1 MESFQ
6 KAFNLLPNI
15 FKKKSYLFIA
25 MLLISTLLETIGIG
39 IIFPL
44 LELIVNGEFSR
55 NLFGL
60 ELINYSSKF
69 EVEKLLFYTVI
80 FIIILYFIK
89 SIYLVYFFYWQN
101 KFTQNIFKTTSEN
114 LFKIYLN
121 EPMKFYYKR
130 NSSELLRNTLMEC
143 KNYGGLI
150 NLYLR
155 SIVEII
161 FVLGVGAV
169 VFYIEP
175 LKTLIVSIF
184 LLTFVFLFYFFTR
197 KKIYEYGLVRT
208 STSNKKI
215 KILQES
221 FGGIKDIKLKSSES
235 FFVNLYKLFLKK
247 FTTAAYTQQTIIDSP
262 RIVIE
267 LIFIVILST
276 SLLFYISEKH
286 DLLQLLPIIGLYVV
300 TSFRVIPSVLKILNF
315 FQQIKGLKPSLE
327 ILNKEFKSLEFNDG
341 IKDLSFDNFN
351 FNKDIKFNN
360 VNFSYNEKNNVIKNF
375 SLTIKKNSYT
385 GIIGKSGE
393 GKSTLADLIMGIIS
407 PDAGQVLVDGQDIKK
422 NIKGWQK
429 NIGFVSQ
436 SIFLLDS
443 SIKENIAFGI
453 KKENIDNDLVDKAI
467 IDAQIK
473 DFISTLKDGI
483 ETEVGE
489 RGLRLSGGQIQ
500 RIGIA
505 RELYR
510 KPSLLILDEAT
521 SGLDQETENEFL
533 ECLEKIRNKITII
546 IVSHRKNTLKNCGEI
561 IEISKIKK

>member
-1 MESFQ
+1 MKSFQ
-6 KAFNLLPNI
+6 KAFNLLPKT
-15 FKKKSYLFIA
+15 FQKKSYLFIA
-25 MLLISTLLETIGIG
+25 MLLISTLLEIAGIG

-44 LELIVNGEFSR
+44 LELIVNGQFSK

-69 EVEKLLFYTVI
+69 EIEKLLFYTII
-80 FIIILYFIK
+80 FIIVLYFIK
-89 SIYLVYFFYWQN
+89 SIYLVCFFYWQN
-101 KFTQNIFKTTSEN
+101 KFTQNIFKNMSEN
-114 LFKIYLN
+114 LFKTYLR
-121 EPMKFYYKR
+121 EPMQFYYKR
-130 NSSELLRNTLMEC
+130 NSSELIRNTLMEC
-143 KNYGGLI
+143 KNFGSLM

-155 SIVEII
+155 LIVEII
-161 FVLGVGAV
+161 LVLGVGAV

-175 LKTLIVSIF
+175 LKTLTVSIF
-184 LLTFVFLFYFFTR
+184 LITFIFLFYFFTR

-208 STSNKKI
+208 STTSKKL
-215 KILQES
+215 KIIQES

-235 FFVNLYKLFLKK
+235 FFINLYKLFLKK
-247 FTTAAYTQQTIIDSP
+247 FTTAAYIQQTIIDSP

-267 LIFIVILST
+267 FIFIVILSIT
-276 SLLFYISEKH
+276 LLFYISEKY
-286 DLLQLLPIIGLYVV
+286 DLLQLLPIIGLYAV
-300 TSFRVIPSVLKILNF
+300 TSFRVIPSVLKILNY

-327 ILNKEFKSLEFNDG
+327 ILDKEFKGLKFDEE
-341 IKDLSFDNFN
+341 IKDSSFEDFN
-351 FNKDIKFNN
+351 FNKNIKVVN
-360 VNFSYNEKNNVIKNF
+360 VNFAYNEKNNVLKDF
-375 SLTIKKNSYT
+375 SLNIKKNSCL
-385 GIIGKSGE
+385 GITGKSGE

-407 PDAGQVLVDGQDIKK
+407 PDNGQILVDDQDIKK

-443 SIKENIAFGI
+443 SIKENIAFGV
-453 KKENIDNDLVDKAI
+453 KKENVNKDLVHKALE
-467 IDAQIK
+467 DAQIK
-473 DFISTLKDGI
+473 DFIFTLKDGI

-533 ECLEKIRNKITII
+533 ECLEKIRNKMTII
-546 IVSHRKNTLKNCGEI
+546 IVSHRKNTLKNCDEI
-561 IEISKIKK
+561 IEISKI

>member
-1 MESFQ
+1 MKSFQ
-6 KAFNLLPNI
+6 KALNLLPKT
-15 FKKKSYLFIA
+15 FQKKSYLFIA
-25 MLLISTLLETIGIG
+25 MLLISTLLETVGIG

-44 LELIVNGEFSR
+44 LELIVNGQFSK

-69 EVEKLLFYTVI
+69 EIEKLLFYTII
-80 FIIILYFIK
+80 FIIVLYFIK

-101 KFTQNIFKTTSEN
+101 KFTQNIFKNMSEN
-114 LFKIYLN
+114 LFKTYLR
-121 EPMKFYYKR
+121 EPMQFYYKR
-130 NSSELLRNTLMEC
+130 NSSELIRNTLMEC
-143 KNYGGLI
+143 KNFGGLM

-161 FVLGVGAV
+161 FVLAVGAV
-169 VFYIEP
+169 VFYIDP
-175 LKTLIVSIF
+175 LKTLTVSIF
-184 LLTFVFLFYFFTR
+184 LIIFVFLFYFFTR

-208 STSNKKI
+208 STSSKKL
-215 KILQES
+215 KIIQES

-235 FFVNLYKLFLKK
+235 FFINLYKLFLKK
-247 FTTAAYTQQTIIDSP
+247 FTTAAYIQQTIIDSP

-267 LIFIVILST
+267 FIFIVILSIT
-276 SLLFYISEKH
+276 LLFYISEKY
-286 DLLQLLPIIGLYVV
+286 DLLQLLPIIGLYAV
-300 TSFRVIPSVLKILNF
+300 TSFRVIPSVLKILNY

-327 ILNKEFKSLEFNDG
+327 ILDKEFKGLKFDEE
-341 IKDLSFDNFN
+341 IKDSSFEDFN
-351 FNKDIKFNN
+351 FNKNIKVVN
-360 VNFSYNEKNNVIKNF
+360 VNFAYNEKNNVLKDF
-375 SLTIKKNSYT
+375 SLNIKKNSCL
-385 GIIGKSGE
+385 GITGKSGE

-407 PDAGQVLVDGQDIKK
+407 PDNGQILVDDQDIKK

-443 SIKENIAFGI
+443 SIKENIAFGV
-453 KKENIDNDLVDKAI
+453 KKENVNKDLVHKALE
-467 IDAQIK
+467 DAQIK
-473 DFISTLKDGI
+473 DFIFTLKDGI

-533 ECLEKIRNKITII
+533 ECLEKIRNKMTII
-546 IVSHRKNTLKNCGEI
+546 IVSHRKNTLKNCDEI
-561 IEISKIKK
+561 IEISKI

>member
-1 MESFQ
+1 MKSFQ
-6 KAFNLLPNI
+6 KAFNLLPKT
-15 FKKKSYLFIA
+15 FQKKSYLFIA
-25 MLLISTLLETIGIG
+25 MLLISTLLETVGIG

-44 LELIVNGEFSR
+44 LELIVNGQFSK

-69 EVEKLLFYTVI
+69 EIEKLLFYTII
-80 FIIILYFIK
+80 FIIVLYFIK

-101 KFTQNIFKTTSEN
+101 KFTQNIFKNMSEN
-114 LFKIYLN
+114 LFKTYLR
-121 EPMKFYYKR
+121 EPMQFYYKR
-130 NSSELLRNTLMEC
+130 NSSELIRNTLMEC
-143 KNYGGLI
+143 KNFGGLM

-161 FVLGVGAV
+161 FVLAVGAV
-169 VFYIEP
+169 VFYIDP
-175 LKTLIVSIF
+175 LKTLTVSIF
-184 LLTFVFLFYFFTR
+184 LIIFVFLFYFFTR

-208 STSNKKI
+208 STSSKKL
-215 KILQES
+215 KIIQES

-235 FFVNLYKLFLKK
+235 FFINLYKLFLKK
-247 FTTAAYTQQTIIDSP
+247 FTTAAYIQQTIIDSP

-267 LIFIVILST
+267 FIFIVILSIT
-276 SLLFYISEKH
+276 LLFYISEKY
-286 DLLQLLPIIGLYVV
+286 DLLQLLPIIGLYAV
-300 TSFRVIPSVLKILNF
+300 TSFRVIPSVLKILNY

-327 ILNKEFKSLEFNDG
+327 ILDKEFKGLKFDEE
-341 IKDLSFDNFN
+341 IKDSSFEDFN
-351 FNKDIKFNN
+351 FNKNIKVVN
-360 VNFSYNEKNNVIKNF
+360 VNFAYNEKNNVLKDF
-375 SLTIKKNSYT
+375 SLNIKKNSCL
-385 GIIGKSGE
+385 GITGKSGE

-407 PDAGQVLVDGQDIKK
+407 PDNGQILVDDQDIKK

-443 SIKENIAFGI
+443 SIKENIAFGV
-453 KKENIDNDLVDKAI
+453 KKENVNKDLVHKALE
-467 IDAQIK
+467 DAQIK
-473 DFISTLKDGI
+473 DFIFTLKDGI

-533 ECLEKIRNKITII
+533 ECLEKIRNKMTII
-546 IVSHRKNTLKNCGEI
+546 IVSHRKNTLKNCDEI
-561 IEISKIKK
+561 IEISKI

>member
-1 MESFQ
+1 MKSFQ
-6 KAFNLLPNI
+6 KAFNLLPKI
-15 FKKKSYLFIA
+15 FQKKSYLFIV
-25 MLLISTLLETIGIG
+25 MLLISTLLEAVGIG
-39 IIFPL
+39 LIFPL
-44 LELIVNGEFSR
+44 LELIVNGQFSK

-60 ELINYSSKF
+60 DLVNYASKF
-69 EVEKLLFYTVI
+69 EIEKLLFYTII
-80 FIIILYFIK
+80 FIIALYFIK
-89 SIYLVYFFYWQN
+89 SIYLIYFFYWQN
-101 KFTQNIFKTTSEN
+101 KFTQNIFKSMSEN

-130 NSSELLRNTLMEC
+130 NSSELIRNTLMEC
-143 KNYGGLI
+143 KNFGGLM

-161 FVLGVGAV
+161 FVLAIGAV

-184 LLTFVFLFYFFTR
+184 LITFVFLFYYFTQ

-208 STSNKKI
+208 STSSKKL
-215 KILQES
+215 KIIQES
-221 FGGIKDIKLKSSES
+221 FGGIKDIKLKSSE
-235 FFVNLYKLFLKK
+235 FFFINLYKLFLKK
-247 FTTAAYTQQTIIDSP
+247 FTTAAYIQQTIIDSP

-267 LIFIVILST
+267 FIFIVILST
-276 SLLFYISEKH
+276 TLLFYISEKY
-286 DLLQLLPIIGLYVV
+286 DLLQLVPIIGLYVV
-300 TSFRVIPSVLKILNF
+300 TSFRVIPSVLKILNY

-327 ILNKEFKSLEFNDG
+327 IIDKEFKDLKLEEE
-341 IKDLSFDNFN
+341 IKSSSIDDFN
-351 FNKDIKFNN
+351 FNKNIKFVN
-360 VNFSYNEKNNVIKNF
+360 VNFSYNEKNKVLKDF
-375 SLTIKKNSYT
+375 SLNIKKNSCV

-393 GKSTLADLIMGIIS
+393 GKSTLVDLIMGIIS
-407 PDAGQVLVDGQDIKK
+407 PNSGQVLVDDQDIKK

-443 SIKENIAFGI
+443 SIKENVAFGI
-453 KKENIDNDLVDKAI
+453 KKEDVNTDLIDKVLE
-467 IDAQIK
+467 DAQIK
-473 DFISTLKDGI
+473 DFIFTLKDGI

-533 ECLEKIRNKITII
+533 ECLEKIRNKMTII
-546 IVSHRKNTLKNCGEI
+546 IVSHRKNTLKNCDEI

>member
-1 MESFQ
+1 MKSFQ
-6 KAFNLLPNI
+6 KALNLLPKT
-15 FKKKSYLFIA
+15 FQKKSYLFIA
-25 MLLISTLLETIGIG
+25 MLLISTLLETVGIG

-44 LELIVNGEFSR
+44 LELIVNGQFSK

-69 EVEKLLFYTVI
+69 EIEKLLFYTII
-80 FIIILYFIK
+80 FIIVLYFIK
-89 SIYLVYFFYWQN
+89 SIYLVCFFYWQN
-101 KFTQNIFKTTSEN
+101 KFTQNIFKNMSEN
-114 LFKIYLN
+114 LFKTYLR
-121 EPMKFYYKR
+121 EPMQFYYKR
-130 NSSELLRNTLMEC
+130 NSSELIRNTLMEC
-143 KNYGGLI
+143 KNFGGLM

-161 FVLGVGAV
+161 FVLAVGAV
-169 VFYIEP
+169 VFYIDP
-175 LKTLIVSIF
+175 LKTLTVSIF
-184 LLTFVFLFYFFTR
+184 LIIFVFLFYFFTR

-208 STSNKKI
+208 STSSKKL
-215 KILQES
+215 KIIQES

-235 FFVNLYKLFLKK
+235 FFINLYKLFLKK
-247 FTTAAYTQQTIIDSP
+247 FTTAAYIQQTIIDSP

-267 LIFIVILST
+267 FIFIVILSIT
-276 SLLFYISEKH
+276 LLFYISEKY
-286 DLLQLLPIIGLYVV
+286 DLLQLLPIIGLYAV
-300 TSFRVIPSVLKILNF
+300 TSFRVIPSVLKILNY

-327 ILNKEFKSLEFNDG
+327 ILDKEFKGLKFDEE
-341 IKDLSFDNFN
+341 IKDSSFEDFN
-351 FNKDIKFNN
+351 FNKNIKVVN
-360 VNFSYNEKNNVIKNF
+360 VNFAYNEKNNVLKDF
-375 SLTIKKNSYT
+375 SLNIKKNSCL
-385 GIIGKSGE
+385 GITGKSGE

-407 PDAGQVLVDGQDIKK
+407 PDNGQILVDDQDIKK

-443 SIKENIAFGI
+443 SIKENIAFGV
-453 KKENIDNDLVDKAI
+453 KKENVNKDLVHKALE
-467 IDAQIK
+467 DAQIK
-473 DFISTLKDGI
+473 DFIFTLKDGI

-533 ECLEKIRNKITII
+533 ECLEKIRNKMTII
-546 IVSHRKNTLKNCGEI
+546 IVSHRKNTLKNCDEI
-561 IEISKIKK
+561 IEISKI

>member
-1 MESFQ
+1 MKSFQ
-6 KAFNLLPNI
+6 KAFNLLPKT
-15 FKKKSYLFIA
+15 FQKKSYLFIA
-25 MLLISTLLETIGIG
+25 MLLISTLLETVGIG

-44 LELIVNGEFSR
+44 LELIVNGQFSK

-69 EVEKLLFYTVI
+69 EIEKLLFYTII
-80 FIIILYFIK
+80 FIIVLYFIK
-89 SIYLVYFFYWQN
+89 SIYLVCFFYWQN
-101 KFTQNIFKTTSEN
+101 KFTQNIFKNMSEN
-114 LFKIYLN
+114 LFKTYLR
-121 EPMKFYYKR
+121 EPMQFYYKR
-130 NSSELLRNTLMEC
+130 NSSELIRNTLMEC
-143 KNYGGLI
+143 KNFGGLM

-161 FVLGVGAV
+161 FVLAVGAV
-169 VFYIEP
+169 VFYIDP
-175 LKTLIVSIF
+175 LKTLTVSIF
-184 LLTFVFLFYFFTR
+184 LIIFVFLFYFFTR

-208 STSNKKI
+208 STSSKKL
-215 KILQES
+215 KIIQES

-235 FFVNLYKLFLKK
+235 FFINLYKLFLKK
-247 FTTAAYTQQTIIDSP
+247 FTTAAYIQQTIIDSP

-267 LIFIVILST
+267 FIFIVILSIT
-276 SLLFYISEKH
+276 LLFYISEKY
-286 DLLQLLPIIGLYVV
+286 DLLQLLPIIGLYAV
-300 TSFRVIPSVLKILNF
+300 TSFRVIPSVLKILNY

-327 ILNKEFKSLEFNDG
+327 ILDKEFKGLKFDEE
-341 IKDLSFDNFN
+341 IKDSSFEDFN
-351 FNKDIKFNN
+351 FNKNIKVVN
-360 VNFSYNEKNNVIKNF
+360 VNFAYNEKNNVLKDF
-375 SLTIKKNSYT
+375 SLNIKKNSCL
-385 GIIGKSGE
+385 GITGKSGE

-407 PDAGQVLVDGQDIKK
+407 PDNGQILVDDQDIKK

-443 SIKENIAFGI
+443 SIKENIAFGV
-453 KKENIDNDLVDKAI
+453 KKENVNKDLVHKALE
-467 IDAQIK
+467 DAQIK
-473 DFISTLKDGI
+473 DFIFTLKDGI

-533 ECLEKIRNKITII
+533 ECLEKIRNKMTII
-546 IVSHRKNTLKNCGEI
+546 IVSHRKNTLKNCDEI
-561 IEISKIKK
+561 IEISKI

>member
-1 MESFQ
+1 MKSFQ
-6 KAFNLLPNI
+6 KAFNLLPKT
-15 FKKKSYLFIA
+15 FQKKSYLFIA
-25 MLLISTLLETIGIG
+25 MLLISTLLETVGIG

-44 LELIVNGEFSR
+44 LELIVNGQFSK

-69 EVEKLLFYTVI
+69 EIEKLLFYTII
-80 FIIILYFIK
+80 FIIVLYFIK
-89 SIYLVYFFYWQN
+89 SIYLVCFFYWQN
-101 KFTQNIFKTTSEN
+101 KFTQNIFKNMSEN
-114 LFKIYLN
+114 LFKTYLR
-121 EPMKFYYKR
+121 EPMQFYYKR
-130 NSSELLRNTLMEC
+130 NSSELIRNTLMEC
-143 KNYGGLI
+143 KNFGGLM

-155 SIVEII
+155 LIVEII
-161 FVLGVGAV
+161 LVLGVGAV

-175 LKTLIVSIF
+175 LKTLTVSIF
-184 LLTFVFLFYFFTR
+184 LITFIFLFYFFTR

-208 STSNKKI
+208 STTSKKL
-215 KILQES
+215 KIIQES

-235 FFVNLYKLFLKK
+235 FFINLYKLFLKK
-247 FTTAAYTQQTIIDSP
+247 FTTAAYIQQTIIDSP

-267 LIFIVILST
+267 FIFIVILSIT
-276 SLLFYISEKH
+276 LLFYISEKY
-286 DLLQLLPIIGLYVV
+286 DLLQLLPIIGLYAV
-300 TSFRVIPSVLKILNF
+300 TSFRVIPSVLKILNY

-327 ILNKEFKSLEFNDG
+327 ILDKEFKGLKFDEE
-341 IKDLSFDNFN
+341 IKDSSFEDFN
-351 FNKDIKFNN
+351 FNKNIKVVN
-360 VNFSYNEKNNVIKNF
+360 VNFAYNEKNNVLKDF
-375 SLTIKKNSYT
+375 SLNIKKNSCL
-385 GIIGKSGE
+385 GITGKSGE

-407 PDAGQVLVDGQDIKK
+407 PDNGQILVDDQDIKK

-443 SIKENIAFGI
+443 SIKENIAFGV
-453 KKENIDNDLVDKAI
+453 KKENVNKDLVHKALE
-467 IDAQIK
+467 DAQIK
-473 DFISTLKDGI
+473 DFIFTLKDGI

-533 ECLEKIRNKITII
+533 ECLEKIRNKMTII
-546 IVSHRKNTLKNCGEI
+546 IVSHRKNTLKNCDEI
-561 IEISKIKK
+561 IEISKI

>member
-1 MESFQ
+1 MKSFQ
-6 KAFNLLPNI
+6 KAFNLLPKI
-15 FKKKSYLFIA
+15 FQKKSYLFIV
-25 MLLISTLLETIGIG
+25 MLLISTLLEAVGIG
-39 IIFPL
+39 LIFPL
-44 LELIVNGEFSR
+44 LELIVNGQFSK

-60 ELINYSSKF
+60 DLVNYASKF
-69 EVEKLLFYTVI
+69 EIEKLLFYTII
-80 FIIILYFIK
+80 FIIALYFIK
-89 SIYLVYFFYWQN
+89 SIYLIYFFYWQN
-101 KFTQNIFKTTSEN
+101 KFTQNIFKSMSEN

-130 NSSELLRNTLMEC
+130 NSSELIRNTLMEC
-143 KNYGGLI
+143 KNFGGLM

-155 SIVEII
+155 SVVEII
-161 FVLGVGAV
+161 FVLAIGAV

-184 LLTFVFLFYFFTR
+184 LITFVFLFYYFTQ

-208 STSNKKI
+208 STSSKKL
-215 KILQES
+215 KIIQES
-221 FGGIKDIKLKSSES
+221 FGGIKDIKLKSSE
-235 FFVNLYKLFLKK
+235 FFFINLYKLFLKK
-247 FTTAAYTQQTIIDSP
+247 FTTAAYIQQTIIDSP

-267 LIFIVILST
+267 FIFIVILST
-276 SLLFYISEKH
+276 TLLFYISEKY
-286 DLLQLLPIIGLYVV
+286 DLLQLVPIIGLYVV
-300 TSFRVIPSVLKILNF
+300 TSFRVIPSVLKILNY

-327 ILNKEFKSLEFNDG
+327 IIDKEFKDLKLEEE
-341 IKDLSFDNFN
+341 IKSSSIDDFN
-351 FNKDIKFNN
+351 FNKNIKFVN
-360 VNFSYNEKNNVIKNF
+360 VNFSYNEKNKVLKDF
-375 SLTIKKNSYT
+375 SLNIKKNSCV

-393 GKSTLADLIMGIIS
+393 GKSTLVDLIMGIIS
-407 PDAGQVLVDGQDIKK
+407 HNSGQVLVDDQDIKK

-443 SIKENIAFGI
+443 SIKENVAFGI
-453 KKENIDNDLVDKAI
+453 KKEDVNTDLIDKVLE
-467 IDAQIK
+467 DAQIK
-473 DFISTLKDGI
+473 DFIFTLKDGI

-533 ECLEKIRNKITII
+533 ECLEKIRNKMTII
-546 IVSHRKNTLKNCGEI
+546 IVSHRKNTLKNCDEI

>member
-1 MESFQ
+1 MKSFQ
-6 KAFNLLPNI
+6 KALNLLPKT
-15 FKKKSYLFIA
+15 FQKKSYLFIA
-25 MLLISTLLETIGIG
+25 MLLISTLLEIAGIG

-44 LELIVNGEFSR
+44 LELIVNGQFSK

-69 EVEKLLFYTVI
+69 EIEKLLFYTII
-80 FIIILYFIK
+80 FIIVLYFIK
-89 SIYLVYFFYWQN
+89 SIYLVCFFYWQN
-101 KFTQNIFKTTSEN
+101 KFTQNIFKNMSEN
-114 LFKIYLN
+114 LFKTYLR
-121 EPMKFYYKR
+121 EPMQFYYKR
-130 NSSELLRNTLMEC
+130 NSSELIRNTLMEC
-143 KNYGGLI
+143 KNFGSLI

-155 SIVEII
+155 LIVEII
-161 FVLGVGAV
+161 LVLGVGAV

-175 LKTLIVSIF
+175 LKTLTVSIF
-184 LLTFVFLFYFFTR
+184 LITFIFLFYFFTR

-208 STSNKKI
+208 STTSKKL
-215 KILQES
+215 KIIQES

-235 FFVNLYKLFLKK
+235 FFINLYKLFLKK
-247 FTTAAYTQQTIIDSP
+247 FTTAAYIQQTIIDSP

-267 LIFIVILST
+267 FIFIVILSIA
-276 SLLFYISEKH
+276 LLFYISEKY
-286 DLLQLLPIIGLYVV
+286 DLLQLFPIIGLYVV
-300 TSFRVIPSVLKILNF
+300 TSFRVIPSVLKILNY

-327 ILNKEFKSLEFNDG
+327 ILDKEFKGLKFDEE
-341 IKDLSFDNFN
+341 IKNSSFEDFN
-351 FNKDIKFNN
+351 FNKNIKVVN
-360 VNFSYNEKNNVIKNF
+360 VNFAYNEKDNVLKDF
-375 SLTIKKNSYT
+375 SLNVKKNSCL
-385 GIIGKSGE
+385 GITGKSGE

-407 PDAGQVLVDGQDIKK
+407 PDSGQILVDDQDIKK

-453 KKENIDNDLVDKAI
+453 KKENVNTDLVDKALE
-467 IDAQIK
+467 DAQIK
-473 DFISTLKDGI
+473 DFIFTLKDGI

-533 ECLEKIRNKITII
+533 DCLEKIRNKMTII
-546 IVSHRKNTLKNCGEI
+546 IVSHRKNTLKNCDEI
-561 IEISKIKK
+561 IEISKI

>member
-1 MESFQ
+1 MKSFQ
-6 KAFNLLPNI
+6 KAFNLLPKT
-15 FKKKSYLFIA
+15 FQKKSYLFIA
-25 MLLISTLLETIGIG
+25 MLLISTLLEIAGIG

-44 LELIVNGEFSR
+44 LELIVNGQFSK

-69 EVEKLLFYTVI
+69 EIEKLLFYTII
-80 FIIILYFIK
+80 FIIVLYFIK

-101 KFTQNIFKTTSEN
+101 KFTQNIFKNMSEN
-114 LFKIYLN
+114 LFKTYLR
-121 EPMKFYYKR
+121 EPMQFYYKR
-130 NSSELLRNTLMEC
+130 NSSELIRNTLMEC
-143 KNYGGLI
+143 KNFGGLM

-161 FVLGVGAV
+161 FVLAVGVV
-169 VFYIEP
+169 VFYIDP
-175 LKTLIVSIF
+175 LKTLTVSIF
-184 LLTFVFLFYFFTR
+184 LITFIFLFYFFTR

-208 STSNKKI
+208 STTSKKL
-215 KILQES
+215 KIIQES

-235 FFVNLYKLFLKK
+235 FFINLYKLFLKK
-247 FTTAAYTQQTIIDSP
+247 FTTAAYIQQTIIDSP

-267 LIFIVILST
+267 FIFIVILSIT
-276 SLLFYISEKH
+276 LLFYISEKY

-300 TSFRVIPSVLKILNF
+300 TSFRVIPSVLKILNY

-327 ILNKEFKSLEFNDG
+327 ILDKEFKGLKFDEE
-341 IKDLSFDNFN
+341 IKDSSFEDFN
-351 FNKDIKFNN
+351 FNKNIKVVN
-360 VNFSYNEKNNVIKNF
+360 VNFAYNEKNNVLKDF
-375 SLTIKKNSYT
+375 SLNIKKNSCL
-385 GIIGKSGE
+385 GITGKSGE

-407 PDAGQVLVDGQDIKK
+407 PDNGQILVDDQDIKK

-443 SIKENIAFGI
+443 SIKENIAFGV
-453 KKENIDNDLVDKAI
+453 KKENVNKDLVHKALE
-467 IDAQIK
+467 DAQIK
-473 DFISTLKDGI
+473 DFIFTLKDGI

-533 ECLEKIRNKITII
+533 ECLEKIRNKMTII
-546 IVSHRKNTLKNCGEI
+546 IVSHRKNTLKNCDEI
-561 IEISKIKK
+561 IEISKI

>member
-1 MESFQ
+1 MKSFQ
-6 KAFNLLPNI
+6 KAFNLLPKT
-15 FKKKSYLFIA
+15 FQKKSYLFIA
-25 MLLISTLLETIGIG
+25 MLLISTLLETVGIG

-44 LELIVNGEFSR
+44 LELIVNGQFSK

-69 EVEKLLFYTVI
+69 EIEKLLFYTII
-80 FIIILYFIK
+80 FIIVLYFIK
-89 SIYLVYFFYWQN
+89 SIYLVCFFYWQN
-101 KFTQNIFKTTSEN
+101 KFTQNIFKNMSEN
-114 LFKIYLN
+114 LFKTYLR
-121 EPMKFYYKR
+121 EPMQFYYKR
-130 NSSELLRNTLMEC
+130 NSSELIRNTLMEC
-143 KNYGGLI
+143 KNFGSLM

-155 SIVEII
+155 LIVEII
-161 FVLGVGAV
+161 LVLGVGAV

-175 LKTLIVSIF
+175 LKTLTVSIF
-184 LLTFVFLFYFFTR
+184 LITFIFLFYFFTR

-208 STSNKKI
+208 STTSKKL
-215 KILQES
+215 KIIQES

-235 FFVNLYKLFLKK
+235 FFINLYKLFLKK
-247 FTTAAYTQQTIIDSP
+247 FTTAVYIQQTIIDSP

-267 LIFIVILST
+267 FIFIVILSIT
-276 SLLFYISEKH
+276 LLFYISEKY

-300 TSFRVIPSVLKILNF
+300 TSFRVIPSVLKILNY

-327 ILNKEFKSLEFNDG
+327 ILDKEFKGLKFDEE
-341 IKDLSFDNFN
+341 IKDSSFEDFN
-351 FNKDIKFNN
+351 FNKNIKVVN
-360 VNFSYNEKNNVIKNF
+360 VNFAYNEKNNVLKDF
-375 SLTIKKNSYT
+375 SLNIKKNSCL
-385 GIIGKSGE
+385 GITGKSGE

-407 PDAGQVLVDGQDIKK
+407 PDNGQILVDDQDIKK

-443 SIKENIAFGI
+443 SIKENIAFGV
-453 KKENIDNDLVDKAI
+453 KKENVNKDLVHKALE
-467 IDAQIK
+467 DAQIK
-473 DFISTLKDGI
+473 DFIFTLKDGI

-533 ECLEKIRNKITII
+533 ECLEKIRNKMTII
-546 IVSHRKNTLKNCGEI
+546 IVSHRKNTLKNCDEI
-561 IEISKIKK
+561 IEISKI

>member
-1 MESFQ
+1 MKSFQ
-6 KAFNLLPNI
+6 KAFNLLPKT
-15 FKKKSYLFIA
+15 FQKKSYLFIA
-25 MLLISTLLETIGIG
+25 MLLISTLLEIAGIG

-44 LELIVNGEFSR
+44 LELIVNGQFSK

-69 EVEKLLFYTVI
+69 EIEKLLFYTII
-80 FIIILYFIK
+80 FIIVLYFIK

-101 KFTQNIFKTTSEN
+101 KFTQNIFKNMSEN
-114 LFKIYLN
+114 LFKTYLR
-121 EPMKFYYKR
+121 EPMQFYYKR
-130 NSSELLRNTLMEC
+130 NSSELIRNTLMEC
-143 KNYGGLI
+143 KNFGGLM

-161 FVLGVGAV
+161 FVLAVGAV
-169 VFYIEP
+169 VFYIDP
-175 LKTLIVSIF
+175 LKTLTVSIF
-184 LLTFVFLFYFFTR
+184 LITFIFLFFFFTR

-208 STSNKKI
+208 STTSKKL
-215 KILQES
+215 KIIQES

-235 FFVNLYKLFLKK
+235 FFINLYKLFLKK
-247 FTTAAYTQQTIIDSP
+247 FTTAAYIQQTIIDSP

-267 LIFIVILST
+267 FIFIVILSIT
-276 SLLFYISEKH
+276 LLFYISEKY
-286 DLLQLLPIIGLYVV
+286 DLLQLLPIIGLYAV
-300 TSFRVIPSVLKILNF
+300 TSFRVIPSVLKILNY

-327 ILNKEFKSLEFNDG
+327 ILDKEFKGLKFDEE
-341 IKDLSFDNFN
+341 IKNSSFEDFN
-351 FNKDIKFNN
+351 FNKNIKVVN
-360 VNFSYNEKNNVIKNF
+360 VNFAYNEKDNVLKDF
-375 SLTIKKNSYT
+375 SLNVKKNSCL
-385 GIIGKSGE
+385 GITGKSGE

-407 PDAGQVLVDGQDIKK
+407 PDSGQILVDDQDIKK

-453 KKENIDNDLVDKAI
+453 KKENVNTDLVDKALE
-467 IDAQIK
+467 DAQIK
-473 DFISTLKDGI
+473 DFIFTLKDGI

-533 ECLEKIRNKITII
+533 ECLEKIRNKMTII
-546 IVSHRKNTLKNCGEI
+546 IVSHRKNTLKNCDEI
-561 IEISKIKK
+561 IEISKI